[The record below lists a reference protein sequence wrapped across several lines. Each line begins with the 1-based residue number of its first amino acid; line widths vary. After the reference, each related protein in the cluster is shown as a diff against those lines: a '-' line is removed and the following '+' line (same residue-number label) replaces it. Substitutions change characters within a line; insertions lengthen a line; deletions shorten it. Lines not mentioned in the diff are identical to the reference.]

1 MHYHLFCLFVVVSQS
16 PPQIHYIRLNITNR
30 AGQPIIV
37 HSGDDM
43 PSAGF
48 PISANV
54 IAMITKTV
62 PGAIAT
68 SFTVY
73 GSDGQ
78 PLQINQQSSIVVN
91 PTPNKDCIVT
101 AIVGKPGE
109 YMIYV

>member
-1 MHYHLFCLFVVVSQS
+1 MYVFNVFVVVSQS
-16 PPQIHYIRLNITNR
+16 PPQVHYIKLNITNR
-30 AGQPIIV
+30 AGQAIVV

-48 PISANV
+48 PITANV

-62 PGAIAT
+62 PGPIAT

-78 PLQINQQSSIVVN
+78 KLQFNQQSSIVVN
-91 PTPNKDCIVT
+91 PTPTKQNIIAAV
-101 AIVGKPGE
+101 VGKPGE
-109 YMIYV
+109 CIDKR